1 MLPLSSLTCYGDA
14 GMLSFDS
21 LSKTDVVL
29 SSTEAEDLEAVARTI
44 VEATSWMYWWTFA
57 AKFMMLS
64 GSED

>member
-1 MLPLSSLTCYGDA
+1 
-14 GMLSFDS
+14 MLSFDS